1 MSYDAIVIGG
11 SFAGQAAA
19 IQLARA
25 RRRVLVID
33 AAKPRNRFAKAAHG
47 IVGHD
52 GKPPRKIVQEATR
65 QLLGYPTAAF
75 MDGEAVRAR
84 QTEDGF
90 DVTLADGTTETGRCL
105 ILAGGV
111 TDELPAVDGLWD
123 RWGSTVIHCPYCH
136 GFEVADRQLGV
147 LASSPMSAHQAA
159 MIPDWGPTTY
169 FTQGEYE
176 PEAEQLERLVARGVR
191 IERSPI
197 VGLHGDAP
205 GLTGVMLAD
214 GRLLPMGALFVA
226 PKVTPSSPLFEQLGC
241 ATDEGPMGMYIR
253 VDDWK
258 QTSVTGVY
266 AAGDVASPMHNAS
279 FAIAAGV
286 AAGVGAHQSLMA

>member
-1 MSYDAIVIGG
+1 MSYDAIVVGG

-52 GKPPRKIVQEATR
+52 GKSPRAIVQEATR
-65 QLLGYPTAAF
+65 QLLNYPTAAF
-75 MDGEAVRAR
+75 IDGAVTRAR
-84 QTEDGF
+84 KLDDGF
-90 DVTLADGTTETGRCL
+90 EVTLANGESETGKRL

-111 TDELPAVDGLWD
+111 TDELPPIEGLWD

-136 GFEVADRQLGV
+136 GFEVAGRELGV

-159 MIPDWGPTTY
+159 MIPEWGPTTY

-176 PEAEQLERLVARGVR
+176 PDAEQLERFGARGVR

-205 GLTGVMLAD
+205 GLTGVLLAD
-214 GRLLPMGALFVA
+214 GRLIPMGALFVA
-226 PKVTPSSPLFEQLGC
+226 PKVTPSSLLFEQLGC
-241 ATDEGPMGMYIR
+241 ATDEGPMGIYIR

>member
-1 MSYDAIVIGG
+1 MSYDTIVIGG

-52 GKPPRKIVQEATR
+52 GKPPRAIVQEATQ

-75 MDGEAVRAR
+75 LDGAATKAAKVD
-84 QTEDGF
+84 DGF
-90 DVTLADGTTETGRCL
+90 EVTLADGTTETGKRL

-111 TDELPAVDGLWD
+111 TDELPPIDGLWD

-136 GFEVADRQLGV
+136 GFEVADRELGV

-176 PEAEQLERLVARGVR
+176 PDAEQRERLIARGVR
-191 IERSPI
+191 IEHSPI

-205 GLTGVMLAD
+205 GLTGVLLAD
-214 GRLLPMGALFVA
+214 GRLIRMGALFVA
-226 PKVTPSSPLFEQLGC
+226 PKVKPSSPLGEQLGC
-241 ATDEGPMGMYIR
+241 AMEEGPMGSYIR
-253 VDDWK
+253 VDEWK
-258 QTSVTGVY
+258 LTSVAGIY